1 MWATAQM
8 FQFVA
13 IGCNSLK
20 APLDK
25 AERDA
30 TPDRSG
36 SEGGA
41 GLSFYIA
48 PPIKGSTSSGRH
60 IVKIDSNSNTTLA
73 ALHEGSQRASQAG
86 ANGTTGAASVTQQSG
101 TTGAQQSTV
110 SLSPLSTDL
119 RASNASD
126 IDQAKVASIK
136 AALNDGSLKFDSG
149 KIADGMLGTA
159 RDLLQTRTPPTGG

>member
-1 MWATAQM
+1 M
-8 FQFVA
+8 
-13 IGCNSLK
+13 
-20 APLDK
+20 D
-25 AERDA
+25 
-30 TPDRSG
+30 
-36 SEGGA
+36 
-41 GLSFYIA
+41 
-48 PPIKGSTSSGRH
+48 
-60 IVKIDSNSNTTLA
+60 IVKIESNSNTTLA
-73 ALHEGSQRASQAG
+73 GLQDNLQRASQNDAK
-86 ANGTTGAASVTQQSG
+86 GAASVTQQSG